1 MAVTS
6 IEPPLGEGC
15 RCSCTVGSVNEGS
28 KCLQLDCV
36 VSCKSNGNGHDTGA
50 SGGFDQT
57 NDLVGAGVSHAG
69 VAPWLVDHH
78 GAVLL
83 NAVGAPRLFPLVYFL
98 GGDFLRAGSPG
109 ARALLRARYRG
120 RGSRCLQSAEGH
132 VSFRIFG
139 REGAIGCAAVENCR
153 RTSPVLGPVPAP
165 YRNEN
170 SALVCGVGDRS
181 RSLQFPSPGMEGA
194 PSV

>member
-36 VSCKSNGNGHDTGA
+36 VSCKSNGNGHDTCA

-83 NAVGAPRLFPLVYFL
+83 NAVGAPRLFPLVDFL
-98 GGDFLRAGSPG
+98 GGAFLRAGSAG
-109 ARALLRARYRG
+109 ARALRRG
-120 RGSRCLQSAEGH
+120 RYCGRRNRWLQSAVGH
-132 VSFRIFG
+132 GSFLIFW
-139 REGAIGCAAVENCR
+139 REGAILCAAAGNCR
-153 RTSPVLGPVPAP
+153 RTMAV
-165 YRNEN
+165 
-170 SALVCGVGDRS
+170 LVCI
-181 RSLQFPSPGMEGA
+181 FA
-194 PSV
+194 P

>member
-36 VSCKSNGNGHDTGA
+36 VSCKSNGNGHDTCA

-83 NAVGAPRLFPLVYFL
+83 NAVGAPRLFPLVDFL
-98 GGDFLRAGSPG
+98 GGAFLRAGSAG
-109 ARALLRARYRG
+109 ARALRREPYPG
-120 RGSRCLQSAEGH
+120 RGSRCLQSAGGPGF
-132 VSFRIFG
+132 FRVFW
-139 REGAIGCAAVENCR
+139 RQGAIVRAAVGNLCS
-153 RTSPVLGPVPAP
+153 T
-165 YRNEN
+165 
-170 SALVCGVGDRS
+170 
-181 RSLQFPSPGMEGA
+181 MGA
-194 PSV
+194 